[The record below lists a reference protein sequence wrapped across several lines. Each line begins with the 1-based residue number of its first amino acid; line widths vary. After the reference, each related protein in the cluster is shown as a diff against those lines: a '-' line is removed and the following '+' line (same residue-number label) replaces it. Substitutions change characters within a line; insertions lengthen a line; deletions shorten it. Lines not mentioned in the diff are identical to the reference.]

1 MNSKNRFRVLA
12 VDSSED
18 TLITIKEQLSSV
30 ECEVI
35 TAKGVEQA
43 LSVLEFK
50 PIDIVVTALRMPE
63 GADGLDLLRYIK
75 DHFSTIAVIIITAY
89 PGIESA
95 VQCIKDG
102 AEEYLTKPFT
112 KADIINAVERAKE
125 KILRRYSI
133 STEKKVEQSFG
144 IIGISPK
151 MEEVFERIDRASK
164 TNANVL
170 ISGESGTGKE
180 LVARA
185 IHYGSYRSESPF
197 VSVNCTAIPDSLLE
211 SELFGHV
218 KGAFTDA
225 KNSRQGFFQIAE
237 GGTIF
242 LDEIGDASPGMQA
255 KLLRVLQNKE
265 IHIVGSSQVHKIDT
279 RIIAASHK
287 DLKSMIP
294 KGLFREDLY
303 YRLDVINIAIP
314 PLRERRDDILPL
326 VSFYLKKFS
335 KEMEL
340 ANLPIFTDNAL
351 QALKNYDWPGNVREL
366 ENLIQRLVVIVDA
379 DYIRVSDLPEPMRF
393 NLTQKSSKF
402 KSLKEVEEE
411 YISLVLAGVG
421 GNKTKAAQI
430 LGIDRKTLRQKIA
443 SSKFHISLDKK

>member
-1 MNSKNRFRVLA
+1 MNSKKKYRILT
-12 VDSSED
+12 VDDSDD
-18 TLITIKEQLSSV
+18 TLQILKRQLSAGGYEVMTAGGV
-30 ECEVI
+30 EAAMAVLDFKPVDMVI
-35 TAKGVEQA
+35 T
-43 LSVLEFK
+43 
-50 PIDIVVTALRMPE
+50 DIRMP
-63 GADGLDLLRYIK
+63 GADGLDLLRYIR
-75 DHFSTIAVIIITAY
+75 DHFTTVEVMMLTAY
-89 PGIESA
+89 PQIENA
-95 VQCIKDG
+95 VQSIKDG
-102 AEEYLTKPFT
+102 AQEYLAKPFT
-112 KADIINAVERAKE
+112 EAELLDAVERMKE
-125 KILRRYSI
+125 KIIRRRAAAP
-133 STEKKVEQSFG
+133 EGKPAQFLG
-144 IIGISPK
+144 IIGLSPK
-151 MEEVFERIDRASK
+151 MVEVFERIDRAAQ

-185 IHYGSYRSESPF
+185 IHYGSYRAESPF

-265 IHIVGSSQVHKIDT
+265 INMVGSSHVQKIDT

-303 YRLDVINIAIP
+303 YRLDVINITIP
-314 PLRERRDDILPL
+314 PLRERREDILPL

-335 KEMEL
+335 EEMEL
-340 ANLPIFTDNAL
+340 ENIPTFSDNAL
-351 QALKNYDWPGNVREL
+351 QALRNHDWPGNVREL

-379 DYIRVSDLPEPMRF
+379 DIIKVSDLPESMRF
-393 NLTQKSSKF
+393 TVTQHNTQF
-402 KSLKEVEEE
+402 KTLKEAEEE
-411 YISLVLAGVG
+411 HINSVLAGVG
-421 GNKTKAAQI
+421 GNKTRAAQI
-430 LGIDRKTLRQKIA
+430 LGIDRKTLRQKLA
-443 SSKFHISLDKK
+443 KPS